1 MNRLMGVNMPPEL
14 RGVMRKTI
22 EFTHIVHPGVEGTL
36 MIYFTDGTYML
47 VKGDHLEYEYVEE
60 EMGS

>member
-1 MNRLMGVNMPPEL
+1 MNRLSGVNMPPEL
-14 RGVMRKTI
+14 RGVMGKSI
-22 EFTHIVHPGVEGTL
+22 EFTHIVYPGTL

-47 VKGDHLEYEYVEE
+47 IKGNYLKYEYVEE

>member
-1 MNRLMGVNMPPEL
+1 MNRLTGVNMPPQL
-14 RGVMRKTI
+14 RGVMGKTI
-22 EFTHIVHPGVEGTL
+22 EFTHVVYPQVEGML

-47 VKGDHLEYEYVEE
+47 VKGDYLEYEYVEE